1 MKRIL
6 SPLNRN
12 CDDGFTLLEIVIAF
26 SIFSVMFLALMG
38 GVASSYSNVMNSGDR
53 TVAIKE
59 AQIVLN
65 TIRLARDQGIAVPA
79 GIVAAFP
86 VGPLVPP
93 RTTLPNEVVTITYAN
108 TAVSPLT
115 VTVTVQWSTAE
126 GRIYS
131 ETLTSILSRT

>member
-1 MKRIL
+1 MKRKMTL
-6 SPLNRN
+6 RRGHP
-12 CDDGFTLLEIVIAF
+12 DDGFTLLEILIAF

-65 TIRLARDQGIAVPA
+65 TIRLARNQGTAVPA

-86 VGPLVPP
+86 VGALNPP
-93 RTTLPNEVVTITYAN
+93 RTALPNEVVTITYAN

-115 VTVTVQWSTAE
+115 VSVRVQWSTAE